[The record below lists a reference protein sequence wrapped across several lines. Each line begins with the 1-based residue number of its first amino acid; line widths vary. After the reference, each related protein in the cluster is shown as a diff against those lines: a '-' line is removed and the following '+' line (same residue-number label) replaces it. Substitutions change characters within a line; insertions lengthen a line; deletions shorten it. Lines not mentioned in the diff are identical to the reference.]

1 MPSLRATAM
10 LDSPLAQPRTM
21 RDRNANPCAV
31 VRRAVQRSSVARSSA
46 LTLSSVF
53 GRPVIHIPRLQLMS
67 PDVCYIE
74 SLGRDTSGLVRRSY
88 RSGRQAS
95 SGVELPYQ
103 VLGAVVW
110 LQGYE
115 AVGAA
120 FGNVQHLAGLGAQLS
135 GDPLAEGWRSAT
147 QVQGHVVDR
156 PAVADEL
163 RGVGVR
169 SPSRGTAR
177 RT

>member
-74 SLGRDTSGLVRRSY
+74 SLGRDTRKPALGPEGLLTVRT
-88 RSGRQAS
+88 S
-95 SGVELPYQ
+95 SPGPFR
-103 VLGAVVW
+103 A
-110 LQGYE
+110 
-115 AVGAA
+115 
-120 FGNVQHLAGLGAQLS
+120 
-135 GDPLAEGWRSAT
+135 
-147 QVQGHVVDR
+147 VDR
-156 PAVADEL
+156 
-163 RGVGVR
+163 
-169 SPSRGTAR
+169 
-177 RT
+177 